1 MSTTARANRAKRTR
15 LIVSA
20 TFGLGGDDALF
31 CVLAFQVRHLLF
43 DQPAVRLVAAPS
55 RDAGP
60 KPRRDFGIGRA
71 ALQRG
76 VKNARCYSPAVEDST
91 IHWAR
96 INIIMNGPI
105 TGRTCLVEHARQPE
119 KSINIVAPAAWKF
132 TAASEIGSHFVL
144 PEFRYGVCSYD
155 AGSIPVVAE
164 ARNVMAITTD
174 PKALKPSYFQ
184 DALEAVGRTPLVR
197 LNKVM
202 DGAPCLVLA
211 KVEYVNPGGSVK
223 DRPAVEMI
231 RDAETRGV
239 LKAGATIIEAT
250 SGNTGTGLAMAAAIR
265 GYRCILV
272 MPDKMSKEKID
283 LLKAYGAEVVVTPT
297 AVANESPESYYS
309 VANRLTAEIPG
320 AFQPD
325 QWHNANNPDA
335 HYRTT
340 GPEIWEQ
347 TAGTVT
353 HFVSGMGT
361 GGTISGT
368 ARFLKEQNPKI
379 HVVGADPEGSVYS
392 GDTPKSYKVEGI
404 GMSYLPQTVDMRV
417 IDKILRITDK
427 ESFLMARRVA
437 REEGLLVGGS
447 SGTAVAA
454 AARVAKDLPADAVLV
469 VVMPDSGRG
478 YMSKIFNDEW
488 MTANGFL
495 ADDKRKETVGDVL
508 RSKTPR
514 PMLITVTETAVVRE
528 ALEKLRENEISQLPV
543 VRGNEVVGSVNDVA
557 VMQAVFDH
565 SDLMHKPVSE
575 VMGRPFPM
583 LEANVEV
590 DRAYKLLTLANPA
603 IVVTDGGKPVGVLTR
618 QDIISYLS
626 ALA

>member
-1 MSTTARANRAKRTR
+1 MAMTTSRPA
-15 LIVSA
+15 S
-20 TFGLGGDDALF
+20 GL
-31 CVLAFQVRHLLF
+31 
-43 DQPAVRLVAAPS
+43 
-55 RDAGP
+55 
-60 KPRRDFGIGRA
+60 
-71 ALQRG
+71 
-76 VKNARCYSPAVEDST
+76 
-91 IHWAR
+91 
-96 INIIMNGPI
+96 
-105 TGRTCLVEHARQPE
+105 
-119 KSINIVAPAAWKF
+119 
-132 TAASEIGSHFVL
+132 
-144 PEFRYGVCSYD
+144 
-155 AGSIPVVAE
+155 
-164 ARNVMAITTD
+164 
-174 PKALKPSYFQ
+174 SYFN
-184 DALEAVGRTPLVR
+184 DALEAVGRTPLIR

-202 DGAPCLVLA
+202 DGARALVLS

-297 AVANESPESYYS
+297 SVPNDSPESYYS

-320 AFQPD
+320 AYQPD

-335 HYRTT
+335 HYRST

-347 TAGTVT
+347 TGGTIT

-368 ARFLKEQNPKI
+368 ARFLKEQNANI
-379 HVVGADPEGSVYS
+379 HVVGADPEGSIYS

-417 IDKILRITDK
+417 IDRILRITDK
-427 ESFLMARRVA
+427 ESFLMARRVV

-454 AARVAKDLPADAVLV
+454 AARIAQDLPPEAVLV
-469 VVMPDSGRG
+469 VMMPDSGRG

-488 MTANGFL
+488 MTANGFIG
-495 ADDKRKETVGDVL
+495 DDKRKDTVGDVL
-508 RSKTPR
+508 RSKQPL
-514 PMLITVTETAVVRE
+514 PKLITVNETNVVKE
-528 ALEKLRENEISQLPV
+528 ALDILRNFEISQIPV
-543 VRGNEVVGSVNDVA
+543 MRGNDVVGSINDVG

-565 SDLMHKPVSE
+565 SDLLHKPVSE

-583 LEANVEV
+583 LDADAEV
-590 DRAYKLLTLANPA
+590 DRAYKLLTLSNAA
-603 IVVTDGGKPVGVLTR
+603 IVVTDGGVPVGVLTR
-618 QDIISYLS
+618 QDIISFLS
-626 ALA
+626 ASAA